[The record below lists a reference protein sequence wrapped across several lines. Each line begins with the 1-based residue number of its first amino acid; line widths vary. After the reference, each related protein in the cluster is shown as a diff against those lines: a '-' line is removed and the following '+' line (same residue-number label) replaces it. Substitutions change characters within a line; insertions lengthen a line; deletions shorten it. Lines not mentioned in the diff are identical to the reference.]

1 MVRWSI
7 GPLVGPHIILNVLF
21 LAVCGQIHLE
31 FGNKWVSEAMNEH
44 SIESNGYWDCY
55 GMGIELEKQDI
66 SDHSA

>member
-31 FGNKWVSEAMNEH
+31 FGNK
-44 SIESNGYWDCY
+44 
-55 GMGIELEKQDI
+55 
-66 SDHSA
+66 